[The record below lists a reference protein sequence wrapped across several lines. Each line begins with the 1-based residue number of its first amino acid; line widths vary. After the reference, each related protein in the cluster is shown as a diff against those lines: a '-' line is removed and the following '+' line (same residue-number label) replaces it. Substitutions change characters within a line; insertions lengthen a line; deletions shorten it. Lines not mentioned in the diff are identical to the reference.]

1 MQCQCNCFMMQLFFF
16 YKNMKRGL
24 MLEHLQILQHT
35 IEEVIVLPA
44 RFFLYHYTSF
54 TKNRISISVFICLLQ
69 AA

>member
-1 MQCQCNCFMMQLFFF
+1 
-16 YKNMKRGL
+16 MKRGL